1 MSINED
7 SEPVD
12 IKPNATDFAAHDED
26 VYASARQ
33 WKAQGLRI
41 DEFAEPDT
49 FPRWMREA
57 RLWCVSDRFK
67 VPKSLSGP
75 EPVNSD
81 QPELARETWA
91 TLTEACAAAKQ
102 RGPGWSPG
110 FVVDNKL
117 GALDLDNC
125 RCPRTGALVSWAAD
139 CDTVAREIGAHIR
152 PSMSG
157 CGLHIWGAIPR
168 LFIGDKKTIEIGSG
182 KAETWIKPASRH
194 IKAASR
200 VAFAGSDEAQNLEP
214 IIELLEAH
222 AGLSVVEAQQP
233 TREQSAPAREG
244 ADERPGDEFNRTG
257 DCAAL
262 LAAHGWQLLYE
273 RGGASFWR
281 RPGKT
286 HGPRSASLGYLR
298 GADGTP
304 LFWCH
309 SKDAE
314 PIKAKRAY
322 TPFGL
327 LAALEH
333 GNDCS
338 AAARAL
344 RPQITATLK
353 VPATKR
359 APEAAGAIVS
369 TESWPKPIGLPA
381 FIGPIGEY
389 VLRVQGETEADASAI
404 LLQALAFF
412 GSRLGRNP
420 RLQWGADA
428 HHGNLFVLVVG
439 DSGDGAKGTGFGI
452 ARVLFAKT
460 PDRISDYLASKPL
473 DGVASGQGLLHQM
486 RDPAGDDPGADDKR
500 VLCYQA
506 EFGTFLKLAS
516 GRENTLSPVV
526 RSLWESGSACS
537 PSKLSPVTV
546 TDAHFTL
553 IGQVT
558 KTELLQLASSVDIQ
572 SGLLGRF
579 LLASSR
585 RPRTIVL
592 PKAIRP
598 SDYEDLR
605 EQLRGALRTFAEPT
619 SMALSDCGIE
629 AYSTAHP
636 ELVVRRH
643 GHADSLL
650 SRARPHVLRL
660 ALVYAC
666 SESSKAITARH
677 IHAATAVWRYVVDST
692 YHAFGR
698 TTGCALADKLCEHLR
713 DNPKGATRKELIDLL
728 ARNTTA
734 AKIGQA
740 LERLE
745 AQELA
750 ARAPCAEGARGRPEE
765 RWIAR
770 G

>member
-244 ADERPGDEFNRTG
+244 ADERPGDEYNRTG
-257 DCAAL
+257 DCAEL

-516 GRENTLSPVV
+516 GRENTLSLVV

-546 TDAHFTL
+546 TDGHLTL
-553 IGQVT
+553 IGHVT

-579 LLASSR
+579 FIASSR

-605 EQLRGALRTFAEPT
+605 EQLRGALRTFAQPT

>member
-7 SEPVD
+7 SEPPV
-12 IKPNATDFAAHDED
+12 IAAGATDFAAHDAD
-26 VYASARQ
+26 VYRSARQ

-41 DEFAEPDT
+41 TELTEADT

-57 RLWCVSDRFK
+57 RHWCLSSPDK

-75 EPVNSD
+75 EPVNSE
-81 QPELARETWA
+81 QPELARDTWV
-91 TLTEACAAAKQ
+91 TLAEACAAAKQ

-110 FVVDNKL
+110 FVVGGNL
-117 GALDLDNC
+117 AAIDLDDC

-168 LFIGDKKTIEIGSG
+168 LFIGDKSTIKIGSG

-194 IKAASR
+194 IKAGAR

-222 AGLSVVEAQQP
+222 AGLSVVEAQQQ
-233 TREQSAPAREG
+233 TREQSVPQEG
-244 ADERPGDEFNRTG
+244 AEELPGDAFNRLA
-257 DCAAL
+257 DCSAL

-286 HGPRSASLGYLR
+286 EGPRSATLGHLR

-304 LFWCH
+304 LFYCF
-309 SKDAE
+309 STDAA
-314 PIKAKRAY
+314 PIEGGRAY
-322 TPFGL
+322 SKFGL
-327 LAALEH
+327 FAALEH
-333 GNDCS
+333 GNDFS

-344 RPQITATLK
+344 RPEVTATLK
-353 VPATKR
+353 VRNTSGK
-359 APEAAGAIVS
+359 PEAAGAIVS
-369 TESWPKPIGLPA
+369 PESWPKPIGLPA
-381 FIGPIGEY
+381 FIGPVGEY
-389 VLRVQGETEADASAI
+389 VLRVQGETEGDPSAI

-439 DSGDGAKGTGFGI
+439 NSGEGAKGTGFGI
-452 ARVLFAKT
+452 ARALFAKA
-460 PDRISDYLASKPL
+460 PDRISDYLGPTIL
-473 DGVASGQGLLHQM
+473 DGVASGQGLLWQM
-486 RDPAGDDPGADDKR
+486 RDPAADDPGALDKR

-506 EFGTFLKLAS
+506 EFGAFLKLAS
-516 GRENTLSPVV
+516 GRENTLSLVV

-546 TDAHFTL
+546 TDGHLTL
-553 IGQVT
+553 IGHVT

-579 LLASSR
+579 FLASSR

-605 EQLRGALRTFAEPT
+605 EQLRGALRTFAQPT

-636 ELVVRRH
+636 ELVVQRH
-643 GHADSLL
+643 GQADSLL
-650 SRARPHVLRL
+650 ARARPQVLRL

-666 SESSKAITARH
+666 SESSRVITARH

-698 TTGCALADKLCEHLR
+698 TTGCALADKLREYLR
-713 DNPKGATRKELIDLL
+713 DNPEGATRKDLL
-728 ARNTTA
+728 NVLGRNVPA

-740 LERLE
+740 LVRLE